1 MDDVKK
7 LLAEFA
13 DRAVDGIPPA
23 DVDAD
28 VARGRRALRRIRAR
42 RRVTGVLVIAAVST
56 AVLAVG
62 NQLKWWGDGQS
73 DVAGGPDE
81 TASVAGAG
89 KAGATAMPSPSPAPT
104 KSDDTISMF
113 STATVVSLGANQEAW
128 SNIKCALA
136 PQGWTPQRPVQA
148 DHVLLTPP
156 DLRTSDLAPNGGLDL
171 RTAPKATSLQATR
184 VTEADGKV
192 FHLGT
197 AEGRATG
204 QVLLGQRWLVVQV
217 PAGSADWNDELLR
230 RFMAS
235 CTVN

>member
-42 RRVTGVLVIAAVST
+42 RRVTGVLCIAAVST

-62 NQLKWWGDGQS
+62 NQIKWWGDGQS
-73 DVAGGPDE
+73 KVAGGPGE

-89 KAGATAMPSPSPAPT
+89 EARATAMPSANPAPT
-104 KSDDTISMF
+104 KSDDTISMY
-113 STATVVSLGANQEAW
+113 STATVVSLGANKEPW
-128 SNIKCALA
+128 SNISCALA
-136 PQGWTPQRPVQA
+136 PQGWTPQRPVKA

-156 DLRTSDLAPNGGLDL
+156 NLRTADLGPKGGLDL
-171 RTAPKATSLQATR
+171 RTAPQATSLQATR
-184 VTEADGKV
+184 VTEAGGKV

-197 AEGRATG
+197 TDGRETG
-204 QVLLGQRWLVVQV
+204 QVLLGQRWLVVQL
-217 PAGSADWNDELLR
+217 PAGNAAWNDDLLR
-230 RFMAS
+230 QFMAS

>member
-13 DRAVDGIPPA
+13 DHAVDGLPAA

-42 RRVTGVLVIAAVST
+42 RRVTGVLCIAAATT

-62 NQLKWWGDGQS
+62 NQVKWWGAGHS
-73 DVAGGPDE
+73 EVAGGPDE
-81 TASVAGAG
+81 PASAAGAE
-89 KAGATAMPSPSPAPT
+89 AGRSPAKTAEPSPGADEGTMST
-104 KSDDTISMF
+104 F
-113 STATVVSLGANQEAW
+113 STGVTLIANRAAW
-128 SNIKCALA
+128 KNISCSLA
-136 PQGWTPQRPVQA
+136 PEGWALKAPAGPNHIQ
-148 DHVLLTPP
+148 
-156 DLRTSDLAPNGGLDL
+156 LAPPTMRTADLDPGAGLDIQAIDAA
-171 RTAPKATSLQATR
+171 RSLQGIR
-184 VTEADGKV
+184 VSESAGKV

-197 AEGRATG
+197 SEGRESG
-204 QVLLGQRWLVVQV
+204 QVLLGDRWLLVQL
-217 PAGSADWNDELLR
+217 PTGNKDWNDDLLR